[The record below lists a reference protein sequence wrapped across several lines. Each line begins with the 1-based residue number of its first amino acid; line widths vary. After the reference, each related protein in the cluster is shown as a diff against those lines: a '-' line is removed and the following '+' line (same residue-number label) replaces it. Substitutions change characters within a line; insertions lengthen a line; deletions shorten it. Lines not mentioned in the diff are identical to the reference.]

1 MSASSISFH
10 PKQDMISSGLYL
22 GPSL

>member
-1 MSASSISFH
+1 MKSSSMHFH
-10 PKQDMISSGLYL
+10 GKQDMISSGLYL